1 MTRKPP
7 HSAPHKP
14 RDFFANS
21 DFYSLCGWVICAV
34 CFAAFIAVFRLAPWV
49 DLSVSGWFYDPE
61 FGGWWMA
68 NNGVAQFIRLFIW
81 YITLALG
88 VFALGGF
95 FIALWRPFWQIPA
108 KIWGFIAV
116 LYITAPLILVNGVLK
131 SYSGRAR
138 PRNIAE
144 FDGDKIFT
152 PAFDFAN
159 QCVKNCSF
167 VSGEV
172 AGAAT
177 LFLSL
182 CLLNTVFPRVGL
194 RMLGGVVL
202 AGAFI
207 TRVGMGGHFLSDA
220 IFAFL
225 FVWLMA
231 LILHFAFFIKKS
243 R

>member
-7 HSAPHKP
+7 HSPPHSP

-49 DLSVSGWFYDPE
+49 DLSVAGWFYDPE

-68 NNGVAQFIRLFIW
+68 NNAPAQFIRLFIW

-88 VFALGGF
+88 VFALGSF

-131 SYSGRAR
+131 AYSGRAR

-152 PAFDFAN
+152 PAFDFVN

-194 RMLGGVVL
+194 RMLGGVDTRGRVHNPRGHGRTFPIGRDFRLSFRVADGFNL
-202 AGAFI
+202 AF
-207 TRVGMGGHFLSDA
+207 RVFY
-220 IFAFL
+220 
-225 FVWLMA
+225 
-231 LILHFAFFIKKS
+231 
-243 R
+243 